1 MELKTY
7 RAQQIQEL
15 KKVKDRLERD
25 GCSPEEIKE
34 LSWMIAFIRKG
45 CKAVNFKYRRKEDM
59 N

>member
-1 MELKTY
+1 MKLTTY

-15 KKVKDRLERD
+15 KKVRDRLRRNEH
-25 GCSPEEIKE
+25 SPEEIEE

-45 CKAVNFKYRRKEDM
+45 CKLVNLKYRRKEDM